1 MFSSRELSEK
11 TLTKAREIQ
20 SIDDRIRIRGMN
32 RVSVCVKNSTL
43 HKNISLEFLQFPK
56 IPNSPSPFHPNII
69 TTHNFVHVIRC
80 GIIIKIIKINLNNKN
95 SGVINLF

>member
-69 TTHNFVHVIRC
+69 THNFVHVIRC
-80 GIIIKIIKINLNNKN
+80 GIIIKIINLNNKN